1 MALARSPSSETIARS
16 GGPTPKVRQEDT
28 RLVVSLRGEQDM
40 STASSLAAVLVGATA
55 ESDGDVVVDLS
66 RVEFIDAAIVTVLV
80 RSRNALRLQSRDLTL
95 RAPQAHARRIL
106 DLCGLRVLI
115 DPASAID
122 ADYPDPDSYATVSG
136 MWSRTPLRG
145 RALQAIPPMGRPPRT
160 PGPFS
165 SMTRT
170 P

>member
-1 MALARSPSSETIARS
+1 MTLARSPSSETIARA
-16 GGPTPKVRQEDT
+16 GGPTPTVRQEDT
-28 RLVVSLRGEQDM
+28 RLIVSLRGDQDL
-40 STASSLAAVLVGATA
+40 STAASLAAVLVGATA

-80 RSRNALRLQSRDLTL
+80 RGRNALRLQSRDLTL
-95 RAPQAHARRIL
+95 RAPQAHARRVL

-115 DPASAID
+115 DPVSTID
-122 ADYPDPDSYATVSG
+122 ADDPDPYATVPG

-160 PGPFS
+160 PGPFT
-165 SMTRT
+165 SMARN